1 MSEKPKGHM
10 YRNLLYLTQFGLNL
24 ALPPALCLW
33 LAGWLQEKFQLGS
46 WVMIVGIVLG
56 GGVMLSNFVEFCRLF
71 ARRAKKDTPE
81 RINYNKRWCR
91 ALGTL
96 YRIII

>member
-46 WVMIVGIVLG
+46 IH
-56 GGVMLSNFVEFCRLF
+56 
-71 ARRAKKDTPE
+71 AKLLEGEPGLPNE
-81 RINYNKRWCR
+81 EM
-91 ALGTL
+91 
-96 YRIII
+96 